1 MNLNR
6 NHNYIKDISG
16 CGLSGIINRKGER
29 ISGSVVTRSIANQH
43 DRGNGLG
50 GGFAAYG
57 IYPEYKELYA
67 LHIMYDHKR
76 SKAEAEN
83 FLKESLVVSHREEIR
98 TRITEKI
105 QSPPILMRYFTLPNV
120 TDEEKGDIDSGSVT
134 EDDLMV
140 KRVMHIND
148 TIEGAFVFSS
158 GKNMGAFKGV
168 GFPEDISEF
177 FMLEDYKGHIW
188 TAHNR
193 FPTNTPGWW
202 GGAHPFT
209 ILDWSIV
216 HNGEIS
222 SYGINKRYLEMF
234 GYKCTL
240 LTDTEV
246 VAYLLDL
253 LIRKHGLSYEVACL
267 ALASPFWQELELI
280 DEGEAEALRAIRMIY
295 GPALLNGPF
304 AILFANNEG
313 LVGLNDR
320 VKLRPLVAAEKGDFT
335 YMASEE
341 SAIREIC
348 PDPDRVWAP
357 IAGEPVIAL
366 LDKAREKK
374 NIAKNDIE
382 RDAARIN

>member
-1 MNLNR
+1 MNHR
-6 NHNYIKDISG
+6 YIKDISG
-16 CGLSGIINRKGER
+16 CGLSGVINKEGER
-29 ISGSVVTRSIANQH
+29 ISGSIITKSIANQH

-57 IYPEYKELYA
+57 IYPDYKELYA
-67 LHIMYDHKR
+67 LHIMYDHETAKEGTE
-76 SKAEAEN
+76 SY
-83 FLKESLVVSHREEIR
+83 LKEKMVVHHQEKIP
-98 TRITEKI
+98 TRPTEKI
-105 QSPPILMRYFTLPNV
+105 KSHPTLMRYFALPSI
-120 TDEEKGDIDSGSVT
+120 TEEENKEIESGSGT
-134 EDDLMV
+134 EDDMVV

-148 TIEGAFVFSS
+148 AIDGAFVFSS

-177 FMLEDYKGHIW
+177 FMLEDYEGHIW

-209 ILDWSIV
+209 ILDWSII

-253 LIRKHGLSYEVACL
+253 LIRKHGLPVDVASL
-267 ALASPFWQELELI
+267 ALASPFWESLDQI
-280 DEGEAEALRAIRMIY
+280 DKSEAEVVRAIRMVY

-320 VKLRPLVAAEKGDFT
+320 IKLRPLIAAKKGDFV

-348 PDPDRVWAP
+348 PDPEDVWAP

-366 LDKAREKK
+366 LNNVEKGK
-374 NIAKNDIE
+374 IKEVI
-382 RDAARIN
+382 

>member
-1 MNLNR
+1 M
-6 NHNYIKDISG
+6 NHNYQKDISG
-16 CGLSGIINRKGER
+16 CGLSGFINKKGKR
-29 ISGSVVTRSIANQH
+29 VSGSVVTKSIANQH

-57 IYPEYKELYA
+57 IYPDFKELFA
-67 LHIMYDHKR
+67 LHIMYDHDVARTKTE
-76 SKAEAEN
+76 S
-83 FLKESLVVSHREEIR
+83 FLKEKMLIHHLEKIP
-98 TRITEKI
+98 TRPTEKI
-105 QSPPILMRYFTLPNV
+105 KSPPILMRYFLQPSAS
-120 TDEEKGDIDSGSVT
+120 DSEKEEIEKGNIT
-134 EDDLMV
+134 LDDLMV
-140 KRVMHIND
+140 KDVMGINE
-148 TIEGAFVFSS
+148 TIDGAFVFSS

-177 FMLEDYKGHIW
+177 FMLEDYKGYIW

-222 SYGINKRYLEMF
+222 SYGINKRYIEMF

-240 LTDTEV
+240 FTDTEV

-253 LIRKHGLSYEVACL
+253 LIRRHGLSYEVACL
-267 ALASPFWQELELI
+267 ALSAPFWQEVERK
-280 DEGEAEALRAIRMIY
+280 DAEEAEALKAIRMIY

-304 AILFANNEG
+304 AILFANNEM

-348 PDPDRVWAP
+348 PEPDRVWAP
-357 IAGEPVIAL
+357 IAGEPVIVT
-366 LDKAREKK
+366 LDKTKVK
-374 NIAKNDIE
+374 AKPIQAN
-382 RDAARIN
+382 